1 MKFRK
6 KNKNNYWNLIKE
18 INVTWL
24 KQMPFSCSIVII
36 FLVQLCIANKWID
49 KPIGKYSSF
58 GVLVALLIAA
68 VGIDWIGNTRIFD
81 FKKINEITP
90 LDTFLYGIVLT
101 TFINLCCFCLYLGI
115 VPRNVVLLFIAILLV
130 AVPSFFKRLKQIY
143 KDQNNNKTNELQD
156 KKFNNSSNRLI
167 DLRELYKGPIEW
179 QQGNGAIVVD
189 ERAVD
194 YDLFDRT
201 TTQNQLR
208 DAISHF
214 SAKHSYV
221 VGLVGQWGSG
231 KTTLLTKLKKQ
242 YKNDKDTVFVHAI
255 NDKDDF
261 DLWLFGSQ
269 EEMIRGMYNTFL
281 NSMGIKYNSLK
292 SNKILESIA
301 KVVAGIPETGN
312 MLSPLLNNNDS
323 YRDVTT
329 LKNQLSDY
337 IKSTDKHYIMCVEN
351 LDRASDDQVVL
362 FLKLINTVFDFP
374 NITYV
379 LLYDSSRL
387 KHILN
392 RAKNVNE
399 TYREKVINQEVKIP
413 IMVDRSV
420 SEQCMTNL
428 LLSYGFS
435 EIELSEFD
443 VIIDTIAQN
452 LSSIRELKIIINS
465 VFSIFAVKDNIK
477 LNYFQ
482 VLAMQYLFYKNL
494 KLYKAIRKNKEAL
507 IVREENG
514 FNTIDVDDRDQLRG
528 LSSKYP
534 AYKDLL
540 ESLFPRVKLAN
551 TPNGIL
557 RSYHRVEEE
566 IPKKSIC
573 LSQYFN
579 NYFMLTENDYVRIIN
594 LLNDFSQEIN
604 NSTDEEI
611 ETIWSVCILSHVKAI
626 RSQII
631 RQLNIFVT
639 REIVPLSEKREI
651 LSEIMVKSFI
661 DKREWPD
668 DDEYFVTKCIGIL
681 IGEVSEKDFNKFK
694 DFISKKYYSELMF
707 LGDISLYM
715 NGDGRYGGVSN
726 DFQQNRKRMSTL
738 YNDMQEK
745 CYKEL
750 NIAKLISDN
759 NEEAVDIIGRCISS
773 NTVYDIMRDAA
784 KESKEEHKNIPKMFG
799 KVFRKYESQLD
810 KAFNDVKPSND
821 DERAL
826 YDIYRQI
833 KMTIYIKS

>member
-1 MKFRK
+1 MKK
-6 KNKNNYWNLIKE
+6 YWNLIKE
-18 INVTWL
+18 INGTWL
-24 KQMPFSCSIVII
+24 KPMPFSCSVVII
-36 FLVQLCIANKWID
+36 FLVQLCIANKWINN
-49 KPIGKYSSF
+49 PVGKYSGF
-58 GVLVALLIAA
+58 GILVALLIAA

-90 LDTFLYGIVLT
+90 LDTFLYGIALT
-101 TFINLCCFCLYLGI
+101 TFINLCCFCLHLGI
-115 VPRNVVLLFIAILLV
+115 VPRNVVLLFMAILLV
-130 AVPSFFKRLKQIY
+130 AVHSFFKRLKQIY
-143 KDQNNNKTNELQD
+143 ILQKNNKNEYSQD
-156 KKFNNSSNRLI
+156 KDINSSNELI
-167 DLRELYKGPIEW
+167 DLRDLNKGPVKWEN
-179 QQGNGAIVVD
+179 GDGAIVVD

-201 TTQNQLR
+201 TTQKQLR

-221 VGLVGQWGSG
+221 VGLVGKWGSG
-231 KTTLLTKLKKQ
+231 KTTLLTKLKRQ
-242 YKNDKDTVFVHAI
+242 YKNDKDTVFVHAT

-269 EEMIRGMYNTFL
+269 EEMIRGMYNAFL

-292 SNKILESIA
+292 SNKMLESIA
-301 KVVAGIPETGN
+301 KVVAGIPDAGN
-312 MLSPLLNNNDS
+312 MLSPLLNSNDS

-362 FLKLINTVFDFP
+362 FLKLISTVFDFP
-374 NITYV
+374 NVTYV
-379 LLYDSSRL
+379 LLYDSLRL

-399 TYREKVINQEVKIP
+399 TYKEKVINQEVKIP

-443 VIIDTIAQN
+443 VIINTIAQN

-477 LNYFQ
+477 LNYSQ

-594 LLNDFSQEIN
+594 YLNDFSQEIN
-604 NSTDEEI
+604 NSTDEEFAA
-611 ETIWSVCILSHVKAI
+611 IWSAYILNHAKAI

-631 RQLNIFVT
+631 RQLNIFIT
-639 REIVPLSEKREI
+639 REIIPLSEKRER
-651 LSEIMVKSFI
+651 LSEIMMESFI
-661 DKREWPD
+661 DKREWSA
-668 DDEYFVTKCIGIL
+668 DDEYYVTKCIGIL

-694 DFISKKYYSELMF
+694 ELILKKYYSELIF
-707 LGDISLYM
+707 LRDISLYM
-715 NGDGRYGGVSN
+715 NGDGKYGGVSN
-726 DFQQNRKRMSTL
+726 DFEQNRKKMKAL

-750 NIAKLISDN
+750 NIAKLINDN
-759 NEEAVDIIGRCISS
+759 SEEAVDTIGRCISS
-773 NTVYDIMRDAA
+773 NTVFDITRDAA
-784 KESKEEHKNIPKMFG
+784 KESKEEYGNIPKLFG

-810 KAFNDVKPSND
+810 KAFNDIEPSND

-826 YDIYRQI
+826 YNIYRQI
-833 KMTIYIKS
+833 KMSNGNIIQRYDK